1 MARAVLADD
10 GRLLFWCPGCNE
22 HHGVPV
28 AMGDVRGWSWNASTM
43 RPTLSPSIL
52 VRFTVAGTD
61 RVPSRQ
67 YDGQYPCKTS
77 EGICH
82 SFVREGMI
90 EYLGDCTHALAG
102 QTVELPDDV

>member
-28 AMGDVRGWSWNASTM
+28 DGPRGWVWNGSTV

-52 VRFTVAGTD
+52 VRFTLAGPD
-61 RVPSRQ
+61 RVPSNQ
-67 YDGQYPCKTS
+67 YHGPYPCETA
-77 EGICH
+77 EGVCH